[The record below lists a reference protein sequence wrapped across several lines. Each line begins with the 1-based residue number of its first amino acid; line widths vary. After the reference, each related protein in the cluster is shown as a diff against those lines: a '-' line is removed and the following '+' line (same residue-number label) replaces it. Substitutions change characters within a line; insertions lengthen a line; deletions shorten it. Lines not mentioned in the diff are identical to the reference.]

1 MLKKLSFLIIIFISI
16 FVFGNEKEY
25 SFEKLILS
33 GTNSSYEIK
42 VIDSKLHNLNTI
54 NLLKDIIQPNLSLTL
69 NNNFINLSTSISI
82 SSIIMANSK
91 VFRYNLEKEYNS
103 LSKKQKKNEVIYRI
117 LNLYSMIYNEKELLE
132 LYLKINDILKKK
144 ENSEEYI
151 QIINELENRIY
162 LKKITIEEM
171 ELDLKNII
179 GMDTSIKYLNLC
191 ESPSFLEIL
200 KRIKINI
207 SDGPLN
213 FEISKLGNKL
223 NDKNS
228 YINNFSNIADFYL
241 DTNFETYDY
250 GVRLNLFKFSGVNLS
265 LNYSLKSNYFNLSIY
280 VNFGNIGKINNLN
293 SPEFNEKK
301 EEFYYR
307 GNIDIM
313 YKNYLFYQKKYN
325 DIKKILVNF
334 NFKTSTVE
342 NLIKY
347 LQIYENF
354 IQTRGIYVQ
363 NTLKL
368 AKEIGILDEIY
379 QK

>member
-162 LKKITIEEM
+162 FKKITIEEM

-241 DTNFETYDY
+241 DTNFETHDY

-265 LNYSLKSNYFNLSIY
+265 LNYSLKSNYFNISIY

-354 IQTRGIYVQ
+354 IQTIGIYVQ